1 MSEELREKTY
11 QVLGQSKKGNNI
23 KDIVD
28 NLDEFEEF
36 KLQQYF
42 KDGRF
47 LASVALFNSLNVIES
62 SEDESNHQFIGPCYS
77 QGNTKLIL
85 NKIKEI
91 IATGRLVQN
100 IYWLAPDDA
109 FWGKSLRFNTFVGA
123 LGQIKN
129 KQNVELKLKCFLP
142 MNNEQDKAS
151 IINYRKI
158 IAKDHQKY
166 FYGIK
171 EGLLAGNFEMLV
183 VENEFAVVILHVLDS
198 EAEYLT
204 SFPIGSMSTNK
215 NMVNS
220 LVNLF
225 DAWQRPK
232 EENGISFG
240 PMFKK

>member
-1 MSEELREKTY
+1 M
-11 QVLGQSKKGNNI
+11 
-23 KDIVD
+23 
-28 NLDEFEEF
+28 
-36 KLQQYF
+36 
-42 KDGRF
+42 
-47 LASVALFNSLNVIES
+47 
-62 SEDESNHQFIGPCYS
+62 
-77 QGNTKLIL
+77 
-85 NKIKEI
+85 
-91 IATGRLVQN
+91 
-100 IYWLAPDDA
+100 APDDA

-123 LGQIKN
+123 LGQLKN
-129 KQNVELKLKCFLP
+129 KQNIELKLKCFLP

-204 SFPIGSMSTNK
+204 SFPIGSMSNNK
-215 NMVNS
+215 SIVNS

-240 PMFKK
+240 PVFKK